1 MAKLHFEITTPERNV
16 LREEID
22 GVTIPTREGEI
33 TVLPGHI
40 ALVAILKPGELIV
53 KKDGKESYL
62 AVSGGFIEVQALPK
76 STRVII
82 LADTAE
88 RAEEL
93 SLKAIEAAKERAQK
107 ELEEKRDVDEVAAAS
122 AAASLE
128 RELARLKVARRRG
141 RGKSSL
147 EISE

>member
-1 MAKLHFEITTPERNV
+1 MSKIHFEITTPERNV

-22 GVTIPTREGEI
+22 SVTIPTREGEI
-33 TVLPGHI
+33 TILPGHI
-40 ALVAILKPGELIV
+40 ALVAILRPGELVV
-53 KKDGKESYL
+53 KSGGKESYM

-76 STRVII
+76 HTRVIV

-93 SLKAIEAAKERAQK
+93 SIQAIEIAKERAQK
-107 ELEEKRDVDEVAAAS
+107 ELEEKRNVDDVSAAG

-128 RELARLKVARRRG
+128 RELARLKVARRHAQR
-141 RGKSSL
+141 R
-147 EISE
+147 

>member
-1 MAKLHFEITTPERNV
+1 MSKIHFEITTPERNV

-22 GVTIPTREGEI
+22 SVTIPTREGEI
-33 TVLPGHI
+33 TILPGHI

-53 KKDGKESYL
+53 RRDGKESYM
-62 AVSGGFIEVQALPK
+62 AVSGGFIEVQSLPK
-76 STRVII
+76 ATRVII

-93 SLKAIEAAKERAQK
+93 SIQAIEAAKERAQK
-107 ELEEKRDVDEVAAAS
+107 ELEEKRDVDDVAAAG

-128 RELARLKVARRRG
+128 RELARLKVARRHHKG
-141 RGKSSL
+141 RSSL
-147 EISE
+147 NVGE